1 MNLRKLGLKPKIVF
15 GFGSLLAIIALMG
28 VVGYT
33 SAVDSEQLA
42 QEARQDARMMA
53 HGRDMREAFLL
64 ERVGTRDVL
73 MGRDNESTHL
83 LERGEADFRNA
94 TDDLAPLLTTGEL
107 RDLYAKV
114 DLASSAYGRRNQ
126 QVVALYRSGDARGAL
141 ALFKAPEGLAAVTAM
156 TGALND
162 LIQQIELDRHN
173 ILVQQVASNA
183 WTKRLMLILA
193 LLGMAVGL
201 GIAHLTAYSIVRAIR
216 AMLTMVNAVSSNNL
230 MVGDMEVRSHDAM
243 GKAALGLN
251 RMKNNLREV
260 ILSIA
265 STAEEVST
273 SSREI
278 STTALQAASSADDQK
293 QQVQQVATTM
303 LEMAA
308 TVREVSHHSNAAA
321 RSAGSAAN
329 NARDGGRIVE
339 DVQERM
345 RGIVQSVGESAANI
359 EQLGARSDE
368 IGRIVGVIDEIANQT
383 NLLALN
389 AAIEAARAG
398 EQGRG
403 FAVVAGEVR
412 RLAERTT
419 VATRE
424 IALVIESVQA
434 VTADAVRQMRS
445 GTAAVQQGVE
455 VTGFAGESI
464 QRIIREADNVG
475 VMVAQ
480 IASAATQQAT
490 ATEEVT
496 ASMSQISHLVGESA
510 DGSQQSAR
518 ACGQLLS
525 LALGL
530 QNMVDRFDV
539 GQHEAAPEA
548 ALEWGQGESIFPIT
562 VTRTK

>member
-1 MNLRKLGLKPKIVF
+1 MNLMKMGLKPKIAI
-15 GFGSLLAIIALMG
+15 GFGSMLAIIAGMG
-28 VVGYT
+28 LVGYT
-33 SAVDSEQLA
+33 SAAADERLA
-42 QEARQDARMMA
+42 QEARQEARMMSY
-53 HGRDMREAFLL
+53 GRQMLEAFLL
-64 ERVGTRDVL
+64 ERIGTRDVL

-83 LERGEADFRNA
+83 LERGEADFRDA
-94 TDDLAPLLTTGEL
+94 ADLGTPLATGEL
-107 RDLYAKV
+107 HDLCVKV
-114 DLASSAYGRRNQ
+114 DLASSAYSRRNQ
-126 QVVALYRSGDARGAL
+126 QVIALYRSGDPRGAI
-141 ALFKAPEGLAAVTAM
+141 ALFKAPEGLAVATAM

-173 ILVQQVASNA
+173 VLLQQVASNA
-183 WTKRLMLILA
+183 WTKRLMLILSLAGLA
-193 LLGMAVGL
+193 LGL
-201 GIAHLTAYSIVRAIR
+201 GIAHLTASSIVFAIR
-216 AMLTMVNAVSSNNL
+216 SILGMVNAVSSNNL
-230 MVGDMEVRSHDAM
+230 MVEDMEVSCDDEM
-243 GKAALGLN
+243 GKATLGLN
-251 RMKNNLREV
+251 RMKNSLREV

-278 STTALQAASSADDQK
+278 SATALQAASSADNQK

-321 RSAGSAAN
+321 RSASSAAN
-329 NARDGGRIVE
+329 NARDGGRIVQ

-345 RGIVQSVGESAANI
+345 RGIAQSVGDSAANI

-419 VATRE
+419 AATGE
-424 IALVIESVQA
+424 IARVIESVQA
-434 VTADAVRQMRS
+434 VTAAAVQQMRS

-480 IASAATQQAT
+480 IASAATEQAT
-490 ATEEVT
+490 ATEEVN
-496 ASMSQISHLVGESA
+496 ASMSQISELVGQSA
-510 DGSQQSAR
+510 DGSQLSAR

-530 QNMVDRFDV
+530 QQMVDRFDV
-539 GQHEAAPEA
+539 GQREAVGERQPEA
-548 ALEWGQGESIFPIT
+548 A
-562 VTRTK
+562 

>member
-1 MNLRKLGLKPKIVF
+1 MVDMNLRKIGLKPKIAF
-15 GFGSLLAIIALMG
+15 GFGSLLAIIAAFG
-28 VVGYT
+28 VAGFRT
-33 SAVDSEQLA
+33 AALNQRLA
-42 QEARQDARMMA
+42 QEVQLYSSMKDINSSMQ
-53 HGRDMREAFLL
+53 RDLL
-64 ERVGTRDVL
+64 SQRVGARDIL
-73 MGRDNESTHL
+73 MGYGDDDLRL
-83 LERGEADFRNA
+83 YERGEEGFRRGMEDLRLLLP
-94 TDDLAPLLTTGEL
+94 TDEAREL
-107 RDLYAKV
+107 FARTETARANYV
-114 DLASSAYGRRNQ
+114 RRND
-126 QVVALYRSGDARGAL
+126 QVMARYRGGDPTGANKMFREHEGKLVSDAL
-141 ALFKAPEGLAAVTAM
+141 AAATTDMAASFERQRQE
-156 TGALND
+156 AL
-162 LIQQIELDRHN
+162 LRQEAEDRW
-173 ILVQQVASNA
+173 SK
-183 WTKRLMLILA
+183 TLMLVLSLA
-193 LLGMAVGL
+193 GLAVGL
-201 GIAHLTAYSIVRAIR
+201 GIAHLTASSIVRTIR
-216 AMLTMVNAVSSNNL
+216 NMLTMVNAVSSNNL
-230 MVGDMEVRSHDAM
+230 MVEDMEVRSDDEI
-243 GKAALGLN
+243 GEAAEGLN

-278 STTALQAASSADDQK
+278 SATALQAASSADNQK
-293 QQVQQVATTM
+293 QQVQQVATAM

-345 RGIVQSVGESAANI
+345 RGIARSVGESAANI

-419 VATRE
+419 AATGE
-424 IALVIESVQA
+424 IARVIESVQA
-434 VTADAVRQMRS
+434 VTAAAVQQMRS
-445 GTAAVQQGVE
+445 GTAAVQQGME

-464 QRIIREADNVG
+464 QRIIREADNGG

-496 ASMSQISHLVGESA
+496 ASMSQISELVGESA
-510 DGSQQSAR
+510 DGSQLSAR

-530 QNMVDRFDV
+530 QQMVDRFDV
-539 GQHEAAPEA
+539 GQREAVGERQPEA
-548 ALEWGQGESIFPIT
+548 A
-562 VTRTK
+562 